1 MCECRWIVCLYI
13 VVYVMYCTST
23 AAIGSWSMPSLSRSP
38 RLLPFTTPFPCC
50 SLRTASS
57 VVVSLVE
64 LVVEWFAAGLF
75 GLVVLL
81 LWLLA

>member
-1 MCECRWIVCLYI
+1 MI
-13 VVYVMYCTST
+13 VYVVYCTST
-23 AAIGSWSMPSLSRSP
+23 AAIGSWSMPSLSKSP

-57 VVVSLVE
+57 VVVSLVVV
-64 LVVEWFAAGLF
+64 LFVVEWLAAGLF